1 MGLEASTLG
10 SRPDEREGGEPLPIA
25 DRDQPMPLL
34 ESRDAYVEHLENES
48 AGAEP
53 TGARLRKNL
62 VKSYVIETARH
73 HHEAPNAAETFAATV
88 DVRAEPIDGGDL
100 YRMRNA
106 QGEVL
111 AVMEG
116 VDTRFPV
123 LHSTML
129 TQPLDSMVKSAVS
142 SSPWLDHVWLPGR
155 FFDSLWQW
163 TKGTAD
169 PRRLAKLKFAYTAH
183 YEDAEG
189 MLDTAEDDGEFPD
202 EGADAGDE
210 GVREVR
216 RSQFEVA
223 DRVGVLDQR
232 LNKMRNIY
240 NPLQSTVRIKIPSG
254 VAGGH
259 EVYDYGKVTNRSVS
273 FSEQQKTVRLIID
286 LYRRVT
292 EDAEDKLWYASE
304 EELPSGGARLTGR
317 PVLLRYL
324 EPLDLHTLHTWAERT
339 FGNRRN
345 RFRLGG
351 HPIWSGP
358 DRTRLHVYGI
368 DRHLWQPI
376 SLEATR
382 DHILALLPAG
392 TCGNTVNRLVTNV
405 QQYLSPSVD
414 TWIGEFPY
422 AELLGSTG
430 TQA

>member
-1 MGLEASTLG
+1 MPTNE
-10 SRPDEREGGEPLPIA
+10 RDER
-25 DRDQPMPLL
+25 MPLL
-34 ESRDAYVEHLENES
+34 DSREAYVDHLESES

-62 VKSYVIETARH
+62 VKSYVIETVRH
-73 HHEAPNAAETFAATV
+73 HHEAANAADTFAAAAGL
-88 DVRAEPIDGGDL
+88 RAESLDGGDL
-100 YRMRNA
+100 YRLHNA
-106 QGEVL
+106 QGEVR

-123 LHSTML
+123 LHSTIL
-129 TQPLDSMVKSAVS
+129 TQPLDSMVKSAVM

-163 TKGTAD
+163 TKTTAD
-169 PRRLAKLKFAYTAH
+169 PRRLAKLKFAYTGH

-189 MLDTAEDDGEFPD
+189 VLDTSEADEEFPD

-232 LNKMRNIY
+232 LKKMRAIY

-273 FSEQQKTVRLIID
+273 FSEQQKIVRLIID

-292 EDAEDKLWYASE
+292 EDAEDKLWYASQE
-304 EELPSGGARLTGR
+304 ALPNGGARLTGR
-317 PVLLRYL
+317 PVLLRF
-324 EPLDLHTLHTWAERT
+324 PDRLDLHTLHTWAERT

-351 HPIWSGP
+351 RPMWSGD

-382 DHILALLPAG
+382 DHILVVLPVG
-392 TCGNTVNRLVTNV
+392 TCGNTVNRLVANV
-405 QQYLSPSVD
+405 QQYLSPSVE

-422 AELLGSTG
+422 AELLGSVDPD
-430 TQA
+430 AA